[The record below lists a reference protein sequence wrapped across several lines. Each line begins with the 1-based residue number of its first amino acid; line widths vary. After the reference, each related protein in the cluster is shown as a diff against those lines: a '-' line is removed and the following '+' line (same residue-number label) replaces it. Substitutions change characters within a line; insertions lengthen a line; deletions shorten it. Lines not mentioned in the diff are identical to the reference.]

1 MENHIDKWLANEER
15 ERKRFVAQAIH
26 RQMIWSQVGRQ
37 IGLAPSAPPYRLAFR
52 TVARAR
58 GIWATAIQ

>member
-15 ERKRFVAQAIH
+15 ERKLFVAQAIIMK
-26 RQMIWSQVGRQ
+26 MIWWQVGRQ
-37 IGLAPSAPPYRLAFR
+37 IDLAPSAPPYRLAKR

-58 GIWATAIQ
+58 GIWVTAIQ